1 LGLPE
6 KYAKDTSYYQTY
18 SASVEY
24 FDFDRFTRITK
35 SSTNWFENERKVFE
49 MAQRLNYVPNPAAI
63 LLKKNKT
70 YTIGVVLPHLQEE
83 FFPKRLPPLKMLFQQ
98 KIIM

>member
-1 LGLPE
+1 MQKTQVTIKHIAQALNISISTVSRALQNHPRIGL
-6 KYAKDTSYYQTY
+6 
-18 SASVEY
+18 
-24 FDFDRFTRITK
+24 RTK
-35 SSTNWFENERKVFE
+35 EKVFE